1 MALYRIFDLN
11 SPPSNA
17 VTSVASYSTVRVAAK
32 YIAVAV
38 IALAIAA
45 CAVAPVQEM
54 SDARQAIH
62 SAEAVGATQQSRD
75 TLRMAQRLLQEAQT
89 RLEAGAYDDARRYA
103 LDARKAAIQA
113 REQATVTRLRPP

>member
-17 VTSVASYSTVRVAAK
+17 VTSVASYSTVRFAAK
-32 YIAVAV
+32 YIAFAV